1 MAFDKVGNSEDLDNE
16 KLQLI
21 CKSYSGELLSNQ
33 RIVDSINSMD
43 YSKLKVLC
51 KYSIICRRNL

>member
-21 CKSYSGELLSNQ
+21 CKAYSGELLSNQ

-43 YSKLKVLC
+43 LSKLKVLC